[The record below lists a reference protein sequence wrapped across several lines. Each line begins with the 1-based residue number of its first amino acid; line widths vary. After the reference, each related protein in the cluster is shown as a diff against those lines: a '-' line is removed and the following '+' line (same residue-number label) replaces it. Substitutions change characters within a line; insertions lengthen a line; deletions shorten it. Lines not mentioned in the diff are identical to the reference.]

1 MFLAAGESQCTA
13 SSEFPGQ
20 RKTMRPFFLC
30 VCVCLCKP
38 LVQAQQMAHLYF
50 ISQMVHNSEG
60 SFVLW
65 EVFICIHLNPKF
77 N

>member
-1 MFLAAGESQCTA
+1 MFLAAGESQRTA

-20 RKTMRPFFLC
+20 RKTMRPFFC
-30 VCVCLCKP
+30 VCVCLS
-38 LVQAQQMAHLYF
+38 VQTVGPSSADGTFIF